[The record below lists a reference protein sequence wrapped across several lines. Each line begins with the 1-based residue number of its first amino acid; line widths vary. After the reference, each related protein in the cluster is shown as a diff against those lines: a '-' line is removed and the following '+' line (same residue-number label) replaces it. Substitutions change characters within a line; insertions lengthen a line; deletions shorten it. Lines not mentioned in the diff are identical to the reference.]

1 MTLLSSALI
10 GSTGAV
16 LTGLSWAALIV
27 VSDMWSRSRRLSDHS
42 QRALLPLDREFRD
55 WDLTTSDARCP
66 FPTRASVDTT
76 SSPAVQ
82 AKPGHDL
89 RPADCGSTSPR
100 HPRPLCAASR
110 SRVGLLLLGGCIRRM
125 A

>member
-1 MTLLSSALI
+1 MTVLSAALI

-16 LTGLSWAALIV
+16 LTGLSWAAIIV

-42 QRALLPLDREFRD
+42 QRA
-55 WDLTTSDARCP
+55 
-66 FPTRASVDTT
+66 SVDTQSVALVQIAPVHAPRQVDAAP
-76 SSPAVQ
+76 SSP
-82 AKPGHDL
+82 
-89 RPADCGSTSPR
+89 C

-110 SRVGLLLLGGCIRRM
+110 SRVGLLVLGGCIRRM